1 MNETADNYP
10 QNAVHTFAENYPTIV
25 HNKKTLDTLQ
35 GELYIVNAIDNITAD
50 FKYSPQSNLS
60 AQNRKQT
67 DTGDLARY
75 LELKVGAKVIITVNI
90 KYT

>member
-1 MNETADNYP
+1 MNKTADNYP
-10 QNAVHTFAENYPTIV
+10 QNAVHMFAENYPTIV
-25 HNKKTLDTLQ
+25 HNKKTLDILQ

-75 LELKVGAKVIITVNI
+75 LELKVRAKVIITVNI